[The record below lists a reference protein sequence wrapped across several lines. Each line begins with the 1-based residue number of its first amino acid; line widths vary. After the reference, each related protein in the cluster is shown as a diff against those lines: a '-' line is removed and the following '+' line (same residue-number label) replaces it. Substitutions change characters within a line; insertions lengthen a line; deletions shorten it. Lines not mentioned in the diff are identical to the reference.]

1 MFGRMDLCVGCKRED
16 PCHHDRD
23 VCVSQHL
30 FVFSMGLADDP
41 MVIERI
47 EGRTKEINDEVE
59 RLQGRIE
66 ACSR

>member
-1 MFGRMDLCVGCKRED
+1 
-16 PCHHDRD
+16 
-23 VCVSQHL
+23 
-30 FVFSMGLADDP
+30 MGLADDP

-66 ACSR
+66 AGSR